1 MILNEGGN
9 VFADAVP
16 FDHKDVPA
24 ILKTVNTALQA
35 TGITVIPVP
44 CNAVLTVFNIAGTS
58 LWSKGVASA
67 NTLPPSF
74 KIILTPIYS

>member
-24 ILKTVNTALQA
+24 ILKTINGTLQG

-44 CNAVLTVFNIAGTS
+44 CNAPLIVFRITGTS
-58 LWSKGVASA
+58 LWSNGVAFA
-67 NTLPPSF
+67 NTFPPSF
-74 KIILTPIYS
+74 NIILTPIYN